1 MGSLFSLPWDF
12 VKGEFDLI
20 ANKNVSYLAK
30 YLYYT
35 SKNITLEVTDEMD
48 KASQDVSIFCKLYL
62 FSPSFVPLF

>member
-12 VKGEFDLI
+12 VEGEFDLV

-30 YLYYT
+30 YLYYS

-48 KASQDVSIFCKLYL
+48 KVSQDVSIFCKLYL
-62 FSPSFVPLF
+62 FSPSFVPFF